1 MRKIDWKLM
10 GPDDIE
16 VRVQSVKN
24 GKATMLLYQNARTA
38 MDAFD
43 EQFGPFDWKIR
54 YEMVGD
60 QMYGI
65 LSVFDHEKNEWI
77 DKSDTGA
84 ESNIEKEKGFSS
96 DVFKRCAVRW
106 GFARELYTAPRI
118 VWDDDGYGNTGYR
131 VSDVQY
137 NDRRQ
142 MTYLRIVNR
151 FGKEAF
157 VWNKDNGID
166 TKETVQVSEENSFS
180 ETRSKASESKKET
193 TVDKVTEYK
202 TALTTQCTALKNTG
216 VDKDEILKFFN
227 YYTKAIEQG
236 WKGKEFRPE
245 NLWVKWNTPRD
256 KRVS

>member
-16 VRVQSVKN
+16 LRVQSVKN

-60 QMYGI
+60 QIYGI

-84 ESNIEKEKGFSS
+84 ESNIEKEKGLSS
-96 DVFKRCAVRW
+96 DIFKRCAVRF

-118 VWDDDGYGNTGYR
+118 VLDDDGYGNTGYR

-142 MTYLRIVNR
+142 MTYLKIVNR

-157 VWNKDNGID
+157 VWNKDNSID
-166 TKETVQVSEENSFS
+166 TKETIQV
-180 ETRSKASESKKET
+180 KASENKKET
-193 TVDKVTEYK
+193 TVDKSDEYK
-202 TALTTQCTALKNTG
+202 AALTNYCTVLKNTG
-216 VDKDEILKFFN
+216 IDKDEILKFFN

-236 WKGKEFRPE
+236 WKGKEFKPE
-245 NLWVKWNTPRD
+245 NLWVRWNTP
-256 KRVS
+256 KVKAS

>member
-1 MRKIDWKLM
+1 M

-16 VRVQSVKN
+16 LRVQSVKN

-60 QMYGI
+60 QIYGI

-84 ESNIEKEKGFSS
+84 ESNIEKEKGLLS
-96 DVFKRCAVRW
+96 DIFKRCAVRF

-118 VWDDDGYGNTGYR
+118 VLDDDGYGNTGYR

-137 NDRRQ
+137 NGRRQ
-142 MTYLRIVNR
+142 MTYLKIVNR

-157 VWNKDNGID
+157 VWKKDEVN
-166 TKETVQVSEENSFS
+166 TVSSTVQVSEENSFS
-180 ETRSKASESKKET
+180 ETRFKADNNNVVVNNMNTTNKDKSE
-193 TVDKVTEYK
+193 EYK
-202 TALTTQCTALKNTG
+202 AALTNYCTVLKNTG
-216 VDKDEILKFFN
+216 IDKDEILKFFN

-245 NLWVKWNTPRD
+245 NLWVKWNTP
-256 KRVS
+256 KVKAS

>member
-10 GPDDIE
+10 GPEDIE
-16 VRVQSVKN
+16 VRVQSINN

-54 YEMVGD
+54 YEMVGN

-84 ESNIEKEKGFSS
+84 ESNIEKEKGLSS
-96 DVFKRCAVRW
+96 DIFKRCAVRF
-106 GFARELYTAPRI
+106 GFARELYTAPKI
-118 VWDDDGYGNTGYR
+118 TIDDDGYKCTGYK

-137 NDRRQ
+137 NERRE

-157 VWNKDNGID
+157 VWKKDEIK
-166 TKETVQVSEENSFS
+166 TAAPTVQV
-180 ETRSKASESKKET
+180 KASESKKET

-202 TALTTQCTALKNTG
+202 AALTTQCTALKNTG
-216 VDKDEILKFFN
+216 IDSNEILKFFN

-245 NLWVKWNTPRD
+245 NLWVKWNTP
-256 KRVS
+256 KAKAS

>member
-10 GPDDIE
+10 GPEDIE
-16 VRVQSVKN
+16 VRVQSINN

-43 EQFGPFDWKIR
+43 EQFGPFDWKVK
-54 YEMVGD
+54 YEVVGG
-60 QMYGI
+60 QIYGVI
-65 LSVFDHEKNEWI
+65 SVYDHDKGEWV

-84 ESNIEKEKGFSS
+84 ESNIEKEKGLSS
-96 DVFKRCAVRW
+96 DIFKRCAVRW
-106 GFARELYTAPRI
+106 GFARELYTAPKI
-118 VWDDDGYGNTGYR
+118 TIDDDGYKCTGYR

-137 NDRRQ
+137 NERRE

-157 VWNKDNGID
+157 VWKKDEVK
-166 TKETVQVSEENSFS
+166 TAAPTVQV
-180 ETRSKASESKKET
+180 KADNNNVVVNNTNT
-193 TVDKVTEYK
+193 TNKDKAEEYK
-202 TALTTQCTALKNTG
+202 AALTTQCTALKNTG
-216 VDKDEILKFFN
+216 IDSNEILKFFN

-245 NLWVKWNTPRD
+245 NLWVKWNTP
-256 KRVS
+256 KTAKAS